1 MIVHI
6 IASAPDYINI
16 MIVHIIA
23 SAPGY
28 INIMIVQHN
37 SISPRLHQHNDSA
50 T

>member
-6 IASAPDYINI
+6 IASAPGYVNI
-16 MIVHIIA
+16 MILHIIA

-37 SISPRLHQHNDSA
+37 SMLHQHNDTA

>member
-6 IASAPDYINI
+6 IASAPGYINI

-28 INIMIVQHN
+28 INIMIV
-37 SISPRLHQHNDSA
+37 LHHI
-50 T
+50 